1 MSADLRAKLLEL
13 GSSNQLFTIKPGT
26 DCDLYL
32 EHNIVD
38 AEYYGIASKEDV
50 RKRYGAKL
58 WLVDN
63 QQTVKY
69 REIIEEKTASA
80 GVLPAPKLTMEKSFF
95 KGKVLF
101 KKEKEVA
108 FGFKKP
114 LDPSSFGKVYQYDFD
129 VEKIRKP
136 VRELVQS
143 EGWKFEQII
152 TDYHPLASQQKY
164 CSQFGGP
171 LPSSVVFC
179 TNCGQKLA

>member
-1 MSADLRAKLLEL
+1 MDEMSVDLRAKLLEL
-13 GSSNQLFTIKPGT
+13 GSSNQLFTISAGT
-26 DCDLYL
+26 DCDLFL
-32 EHNIVD
+32 EHEIVD
-38 AEYYGIASKEDV
+38 ADYYGVASKEKV
-50 RKRYGAKL
+50 KKRYAAKL

-63 QQTVKY
+63 EHTVKY
-69 REIIEEKTASA
+69 REIIEEKAASG

-129 VEKIRKP
+129 VENIRKP
-136 VRELVQS
+136 VRELIQS

-152 TDYHPLASQQKY
+152 TDFSP
-164 CSQFGGP
+164 
-171 LPSSVVFC
+171 
-179 TNCGQKLA
+179 